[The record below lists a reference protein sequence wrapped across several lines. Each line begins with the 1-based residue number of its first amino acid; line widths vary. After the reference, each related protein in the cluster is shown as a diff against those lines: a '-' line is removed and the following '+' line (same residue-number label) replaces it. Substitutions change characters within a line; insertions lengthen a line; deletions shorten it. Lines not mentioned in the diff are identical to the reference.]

1 MNNTNNKASLVDE
14 NLLSKEKN
22 IDNINENNK
31 DNRSKIKSTSDKSSF
46 SKNSNSKSDKNEVNN
61 ITKKKKVMHSGAQLA
76 FEGDAVYELLVRS
89 YIVENYDYNV
99 NIMHR
104 KAIDFVKASAQANF
118 IKNLDSILTDE
129 ERKIVKRGRN
139 AKVTSPP
146 KNQNMIDYRYATG
159 LEALFG
165 YLYLKEEKE
174 RIEILF
180 DKIVK
185 MTKK

>member
-1 MNNTNNKASLVDE
+1 MNNTNNKTSLVNE
-14 NLLSKEKN
+14 NPLSEEKN
-22 IDNINENNK
+22 IDNTNENNK
-31 DNRSKIKSTSDKSSF
+31 DNKNEIKSI
-46 SKNSNSKSDKNEVNN
+46 SDKNSLSKNINFKNDKNDVNN
-61 ITKKKKVMHSGAQLA
+61 VTKKKKVMHSGAQLA
-76 FEGDAVYELLVRS
+76 FEGDAVFELLVRS

-129 ERKIVKRGRN
+129 ERKVVKRGRN

-174 RIEILF
+174 RIKFLF
-180 DKIVK
+180 DEIVK